1 MHSNSEQPE
10 RTQDGTSQA
19 SRGHTS
25 RGLARYIRRH
35 LAAARRSGDSRRIAN
50 TEVEIAALR
59 MAGRRSRPADDG
71 ESRTA

>member
-1 MHSNSEQPE
+1 MHSNNEQPE
-10 RTQDGTSQA
+10 RTHDGMSQV

-50 TEVEIAALR
+50 AEVEIAALR
-59 MAGRRSRPADDG
+59 MAASRSRPD
-71 ESRTA
+71 